1 MALPRPVLLA
11 VLGLA
16 LCAAA
21 FLATRGAKDPGGAI
35 TAAPT
40 PSPAAT
46 PAPAKHEPAK
56 QAPKAHKAAP
66 SQSDTEAQAE
76 RALNRASQ
84 AAVPARERDSAR
96 KAPAQQQPAKP
107 AKPTKPTAQQTAVEV
122 TKALGKGDAVV
133 FFFTHHGAADD

>member
-40 PSPAAT
+40 PAPEAT

-56 QAPKAHKAAP
+56 HAAKPAKAHKAAP
-66 SQSDTEAQAE
+66 TQTDTEAQAE

-107 AKPTKPTAQQTAVEV
+107 AKPAKPTAQQTAVEV
-122 TKALGKGDAVV
+122 TKALGKG
-133 FFFTHHGAADD
+133 

>member
-40 PSPAAT
+40 APVTSAPATKPSGQAHKSGQADKAGRT
-46 PAPAKHEPAK
+46 HEAAPAKQH
-56 QAPKAHKAAP
+56 
-66 SQSDTEAQAE
+66 DTTEQQAE
-76 RALNRASQ
+76 RALNEASRAATQSQ
-84 AAVPARERDSAR
+84 SGRQ
-96 KAPAQQQPAKP
+96 AP
-107 AKPTKPTAQQTAVEV
+107 
-122 TKALGKGDAVV
+122 
-133 FFFTHHGAADD
+133 